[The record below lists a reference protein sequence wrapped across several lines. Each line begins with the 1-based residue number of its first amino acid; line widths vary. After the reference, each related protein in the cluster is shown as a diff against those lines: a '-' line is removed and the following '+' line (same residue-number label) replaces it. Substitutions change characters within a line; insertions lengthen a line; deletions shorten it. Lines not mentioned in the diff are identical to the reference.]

1 MEPIPSQ
8 PVRGVIIAFPESA
21 IHRRAPLLARRSWT
35 WLWVLLGVACLT
47 TLAVLGGAWWAAQR
61 MSRSVGRIDH
71 AFPAVGTE
79 RPARVA
85 AATRSLNLLVAGL
98 DGEDRATWDHGTRSD
113 ALMLVHLDADRKN
126 AWVASLPR
134 DAWVPIPGHG
144 ERKLNAA
151 YSLGG
156 PALCVRTVESLTGVH
171 VDHMVVVD
179 WTGLRRLADA
189 SGGVAVDLLP
199 PRDSSDASVA
209 LEMSG
214 DVALPYLS
222 ERKSLP
228 NGDLDRI
235 RRQHHFLRAFVKQS
249 LDRGLLSDPAR
260 IQALATALGEA
271 VRVDAG
277 LKPREMLALAASL
290 RVMRDHNVHY
300 LTAPVRGPGQVG
312 NAAVLWL
319 DEVRGRELWTAMA
332 HDRMAEFAA
341 ENSSLATVARVR

>member
-1 MEPIPSQ
+1 MEPVHLQ
-8 PVRGVIIAFPESA
+8 PARGVIIAFPESA
-21 IHRRAPLLARRSWT
+21 IHYRSAPAARRSWA
-35 WLWVLLGVACLT
+35 WLWGVLGAACVT
-47 TLAVLGGAWWAAQR
+47 MVAVLGSAWWTAQR
-61 MSRSVGRIDH
+61 MSHSVGRIAH
-71 AFPAVGTE
+71 AFPAPGVE
-79 RPARVA
+79 RPTRVA
-85 AATRSLNLLVAGL
+85 AASRSLNLLVAGL
-98 DGEDRATWDHGTRSD
+98 DGERRATWNHGTRSD

-144 ERKLNAA
+144 QRKLNAA
-151 YSLGG
+151 YALGG
-156 PALCVRTVESLTGVH
+156 PLLCVRTVESLTGVR

-214 DVALPYLS
+214 DVVLPYLS

-260 IQALATALGEA
+260 IQTLASALGEA

-277 LKPREMLALAASL
+277 LGPREMLALAKSL
-290 RVMRDHNVHY
+290 RGMRDQNVHY

-312 NAAVLWL
+312 DASVLWL

-341 ENSSLATVARVR
+341 ENPSLATAARVR